1 MKNKQTPKL
10 FAGFKCLLFVV
21 SALIL
26 LVIVIAPARANAQN
40 KKVKKAQTRKDTATD
55 DKVYEVCEQ
64 MPIFEGGDAALLK
77 YLRENLKYLR
87 ENLKYPDKTK
97 DRGVQGRL
105 IIGFIVEKD
114 GSLTDVKVLRPVD
127 IDLDAEVLRLVK
139 GMPKWIPGRHNGQ
152 RVRVRYL
159 LPIHICL
166 Q

>member
-1 MKNKQTPKL
+1 MKNKQTPIL
-10 FAGFKCLLFVV
+10 FTGFKCLLFVI

-26 LVIVIAPARANAQN
+26 LVIVIAPASANAQD
-40 KKVKKAQTRKDTATD
+40 KRGKTTQTRKDTATD

-77 YLRENLKYLR
+77 YLGENLKLP
-87 ENLKYPDKTK
+87 EEDQE
-97 DRGVQGRL
+97 RGMQGRMVV
-105 IIGFIVEKD
+105 GFIVEKG
-114 GSLTDVKVLRPVD
+114 GSLTNVKVLRPVD
-127 IDLDAEVLRLVK
+127 IALDAEVLRVVK

>member
-26 LVIVIAPARANAQN
+26 LVIVIAPARASAQD
-40 KKVKKAQTRKDTATD
+40 KKGKTTQTRKDTATD

-77 YLRENLKYLR
+77 YLRENLKY
-87 ENLKYPDKTK
+87 PDKTK

-105 IIGFIVEKD
+105 VIGFIVEKD

-152 RVRVRYL
+152 RVRVRHL

>member
-1 MKNKQTPKL
+1 MKKKQTPKL
-10 FAGFKCLLFVV
+10 FAGFKCLLFAISTLV
-21 SALIL
+21 L
-26 LVIVIAPARANAQN
+26 LVIVFAPAGANAQN
-40 KKVKKAQTRKDTATD
+40 KKVKKARTHKDTTTD
-55 DKVYEVCEQ
+55 DKVYDVCEQ
-64 MPIFEGGDAALLK
+64 MPTYEGGDAALLK
-77 YLRENLKYLR
+77 YLRENLKY
-87 ENLKYPDKTK
+87 PDNTK

-105 IIGFIVEKD
+105 VIGFIVEKD

-152 RVRVRYL
+152 RVRVKYL

>member
-1 MKNKQTPKL
+1 MKNKQTPNL
-10 FAGFKCLLFVV
+10 FAGFKCLLFAI
-21 SALIL
+21 SALVL
-26 LVIVIAPARANAQN
+26 LVVVFAPASANAQD
-40 KKVKKAQTRKDTATD
+40 KRGKTTQTRKDTATD

-77 YLRENLKYLR
+77 YLRENLKY
-87 ENLKYPDKTK
+87 PDKTK

-105 IIGFIVEKD
+105 VIGFIVEKD

>member
-1 MKNKQTPKL
+1 MKNKQTPNL

-26 LVIVIAPARANAQN
+26 LVIVIAPVRANAQD
-40 KKVKKAQTRKDTATD
+40 KKGKTTQMRKDTATD
-55 DKVYEVCEQ
+55 DKIYEVCEQ

-77 YLRENLKYLR
+77 YLRENLKY
-87 ENLKYPDKTK
+87 PDKTK

-105 IIGFIVEKD
+105 VIGFIVEKD

-139 GMPKWIPGRHNGQ
+139 GMPKWIPGRQNGK

>member
-1 MKNKQTPKL
+1 MKNKQTPIL
-10 FAGFKCLLFVV
+10 FAGFKCLLFVI
-21 SALIL
+21 SAIVL
-26 LVIVIAPARANAQN
+26 LVIVIAPARANAQD
-40 KKVKKAQTRKDTATD
+40 KREKTTQTRKDTATD

-77 YLRENLKYLR
+77 YLRENLKY
-87 ENLKYPDKTK
+87 PDKTK

-105 IIGFIVEKD
+105 VIGFIVEKD

-139 GMPKWIPGRHNGQ
+139 GMPKWIPGRQNGK

>member
-1 MKNKQTPKL
+1 MNNKQTPNL
-10 FAGFKCLLFVV
+10 FAGFKCLLFAV
-21 SALIL
+21 SALML
-26 LVIVIAPARANAQN
+26 LVVVFVPARANAQD
-40 KKVKKAQTRKDTATD
+40 KKEKNTQTLKDTTTD
-55 DKVYEVCEQ
+55 DKIYEVCEQ

-77 YLRENLKYLR
+77 YLRENLKY
-87 ENLKYPDKTK
+87 PDNTK

-105 IIGFIVEKD
+105 VIGFIVEKD

-152 RVRVRYL
+152 RVRVRHL

>member
-1 MKNKQTPKL
+1 MSMKNKQTPIL
-10 FAGFKCLLFVV
+10 FAGFKCLLFVI
-21 SALIL
+21 SAIVL
-26 LVIVIAPARANAQN
+26 LVIVIAPARANAQD
-40 KKVKKAQTRKDTATD
+40 KREKTTQTRKDTAPD

-77 YLRENLKYLR
+77 YLRENLKY
-87 ENLKYPDKTK
+87 PDKTK

-105 IIGFIVEKD
+105 VIGFIVEKD

-127 IDLDAEVLRLVK
+127 IDLDAEVLRVVK

>member
-1 MKNKQTPKL
+1 MSMNNEQAPNL
-10 FAGFKCLLFVV
+10 FAGFKCLLFAV
-21 SALIL
+21 SALML
-26 LVIVIAPARANAQN
+26 LVVVFAPARANAQD
-40 KKVKKAQTRKDTATD
+40 KREKTTQTRKDTATD

-77 YLRENLKYLR
+77 YLRENLKY
-87 ENLKYPDKTK
+87 PDKTK

-105 IIGFIVEKD
+105 VIGFIVEKD

-152 RVRVRYL
+152 RVRVRHL

>member
-10 FAGFKCLLFVV
+10 FAGFKCLLLAI
-21 SALIL
+21 SALVL
-26 LVIVIAPARANAQN
+26 LVIVFAPAGANAQD
-40 KKVKKAQTRKDTATD
+40 KKEKTTQTHKDTTTD
-55 DKVYEVCEQ
+55 DKIYEVCEQ

-77 YLRENLKYLR
+77 YLRENLKY
-87 ENLKYPDKTK
+87 PDKTK

-105 IIGFIVEKD
+105 VIGFIVEKD

-139 GMPKWIPGRHNGQ
+139 GMPKWIPGRQNGK
-152 RVRVRYL
+152 RVCVRYL

>member
-26 LVIVIAPARANAQN
+26 LVIVIAPARANAQD
-40 KKVKKAQTRKDTATD
+40 KKGKTTQMRKDTATD
-55 DKVYEVCEQ
+55 DKIYEVCEQ
-64 MPIFEGGDAALLK
+64 MPIFEDGDAAL
-77 YLRENLKYLR
+77 LKYLR

-105 IIGFIVEKD
+105 AIGFIVEKD
-114 GSLTDVKVLRPVD
+114 GSLTDVKVLRAVD
-127 IDLDAEVLRLVK
+127 IALDAEVLRVVK

>member
-26 LVIVIAPARANAQN
+26 LVIVIAPASANAQD
-40 KKVKKAQTRKDTATD
+40 KREKTTQTRKDTATD

-77 YLRENLKYLR
+77 YLRENLKY
-87 ENLKYPDKTK
+87 PDKTK
-97 DRGVQGRL
+97 DRGVQGRVV
-105 IIGFIVEKD
+105 IGFIVEKD

-152 RVRVRYL
+152 RVRVKYL

>member
-26 LVIVIAPARANAQN
+26 LVIVIAPARANAQD
-40 KKVKKAQTRKDTATD
+40 KRGKTTQTRKDTATD

-77 YLRENLKYLR
+77 YLRENLR
-87 ENLKYPDKTK
+87 YPDKTK

-105 IIGFIVEKD
+105 VIGFIVEKD

>member
-1 MKNKQTPKL
+1 MKNKQAPKL

-26 LVIVIAPARANAQN
+26 LVIVIAPARANAQD
-40 KKVKKAQTRKDTATD
+40 KREKTTQTRKDTATD

-77 YLRENLKYLR
+77 YLRENLKY
-87 ENLKYPDKTK
+87 PDNTK

-105 IIGFIVEKD
+105 VIGFIVEKD

-152 RVRVRYL
+152 RVRVRHL

>member
-10 FAGFKCLLFVV
+10 FAGFKCLLLAI
-21 SALIL
+21 SALVL

-40 KKVKKAQTRKDTATD
+40 KKVKKAQTHKDTTTD
-55 DKVYEVCEQ
+55 DKVYDVCEQ
-64 MPIFEGGDAALLK
+64 MPIYEGGDAALLK
-77 YLRENLKYLR
+77 YLGENLKLPEEYK
-87 ENLKYPDKTK
+87 E
-97 DRGVQGRL
+97 RGMQGRMVV
-105 IIGFIVEKD
+105 GFIVEKD
-114 GSLTDVKVLRPVD
+114 GSLTNVKVLRAVD
-127 IDLDAEVLRLVK
+127 IALDAEVLRVVK

>member
-26 LVIVIAPARANAQN
+26 LVIVIAPARANAQD
-40 KKVKKAQTRKDTATD
+40 KREKTTQTRKDTATD

-77 YLRENLKYLR
+77 YLRENLKY
-87 ENLKYPDKTK
+87 PDNTK

-105 IIGFIVEKD
+105 VIGFIVEKD

-127 IDLDAEVLRLVK
+127 IDLDAEVLRVVK
-139 GMPKWIPGRHNGQ
+139 GMPKWIPGRQNGK

>member
-1 MKNKQTPKL
+1 MNNEQTPNL

-26 LVIVIAPARANAQN
+26 LVIVFAPARANAQD
-40 KKVKKAQTRKDTATD
+40 KTEKTTQTRKDTTTD
-55 DKVYEVCEQ
+55 DKIYEVCEQ

-77 YLRENLKYLR
+77 YLRENLKY
-87 ENLKYPDKTK
+87 PDNTK

-105 IIGFIVEKD
+105 VIGFIVEKD

-152 RVRVRYL
+152 RVRVRHL

>member
-1 MKNKQTPKL
+1 MSMKNKQTPIL
-10 FAGFKCLLFVV
+10 FAGFKCLLFVI
-21 SALIL
+21 SAIVL
-26 LVIVIAPARANAQN
+26 LVIVIAPARANAQD
-40 KKVKKAQTRKDTATD
+40 KREKTTQTRKDTAPD

-77 YLRENLKYLR
+77 YLRENLKY
-87 ENLKYPDKTK
+87 PDKTK

-105 IIGFIVEKD
+105 VIGFIVEKD

-127 IDLDAEVLRLVK
+127 IDLDAEVLRVVK

-159 LPIHICL
+159 VPIHICL

>member
-1 MKNKQTPKL
+1 MKNKQTPIL
-10 FAGFKCLLFVV
+10 FTGFKCLLFVV

-26 LVIVIAPARANAQN
+26 LVIVIAPASANAQD
-40 KKVKKAQTRKDTATD
+40 KRGKTTQTRKDTATD

-64 MPIFEGGDAALLK
+64 MPTYEGGDAALLK
-77 YLRENLKYLR
+77 YLGENWKL
-87 ENLKYPDKTK
+87 PDEYKE
-97 DRGVQGRL
+97 RGIQGRMVV
-105 IIGFIVEKD
+105 GFIVEKD
-114 GSLTDVKVLRPVD
+114 GSLTNVKVLRAVD
-127 IDLDAEVLRLVK
+127 IAIDAEVLRVVK

>member
-1 MKNKQTPKL
+1 MKKKQTPKL
-10 FAGFKCLLFVV
+10 LAGFKCLLLAI
-21 SALIL
+21 SALVL
-26 LVIVIAPARANAQN
+26 LVVVFAPAGANAQN
-40 KKVKKAQTRKDTATD
+40 KKVNKAQTHKDTTTD
-55 DKVYEVCEQ
+55 DKVYDVCEQ
-64 MPIFEGGDAALLK
+64 MPIYEGGDAAL
-77 YLRENLKYLR
+77 LKYLR

-105 IIGFIVEKD
+105 VIGFIVEKD
-114 GSLTDVKVLRPVD
+114 GSLTNVKVLRAVD
-127 IDLDAEVLRLVK
+127 IALDAEVLRLVK

>member
-1 MKNKQTPKL
+1 MNNKQTPNL
-10 FAGFKCLLFVV
+10 FAGFKCLLFAI
-21 SALIL
+21 SALVL
-26 LVIVIAPARANAQN
+26 LVILFAPARANAQD
-40 KKVKKAQTRKDTATD
+40 KKEKTTQTHKDTTTG

-77 YLRENLKYLR
+77 YLRENLKY
-87 ENLKYPDKTK
+87 PDKTK

-105 IIGFIVEKD
+105 VIGFIVEKD
-114 GSLTDVKVLRPVD
+114 GSLTDVKVLRAVD
-127 IDLDAEVLRLVK
+127 IAIDAEVLRVVK
-139 GMPKWIPGRHNGQ
+139 GMPKWIPGRQNGK